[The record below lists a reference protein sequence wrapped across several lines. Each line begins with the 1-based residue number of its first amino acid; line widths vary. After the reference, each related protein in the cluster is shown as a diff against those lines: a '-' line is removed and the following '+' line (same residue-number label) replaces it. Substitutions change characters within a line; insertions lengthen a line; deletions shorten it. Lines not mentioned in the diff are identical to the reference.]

1 MGLFNLSTQ
10 VAEALKQGRT
20 ATGVSL
26 LKGLNIPFFFHTHHP
41 RTNMDFKFYE
51 HSEWIAFS
59 TKMQA
64 ISKDVQKL
72 EFKQLSLLTKISNLE
87 FAQDLVMRKKWDLET
102 VSKKTT
108 KVLTEV
114 TGDCDECWYWKY
126 DSAVDEIK
134 SLRISKCLEIATIQS
149 EINLLKHDRQVL
161 DKEQDACR
169 DRLIQ
174 EHKDATD
181 DTTTDQ
187 GLATASVN

>member
-1 MGLFNLSTQ
+1 
-10 VAEALKQGRT
+10 
-20 ATGVSL
+20 
-26 LKGLNIPFFFHTHHP
+26 
-41 RTNMDFKFYE
+41 MDFKFYE